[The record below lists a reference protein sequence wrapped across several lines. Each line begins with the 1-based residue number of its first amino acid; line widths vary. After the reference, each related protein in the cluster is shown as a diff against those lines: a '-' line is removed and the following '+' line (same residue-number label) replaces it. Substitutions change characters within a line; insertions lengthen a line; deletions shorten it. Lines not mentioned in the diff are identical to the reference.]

1 MKLSEIERKLV
12 LFEGF
17 VKKMPVPGGLT
28 PSGDSPEKAYKMAQ
42 RLYRD
47 AQGEVKY
54 YERRK
59 SEMISGIQPELEE
72 PGFFRRLFKSE
83 QVKALKFRLCAVM
96 ANYDRRLAL
105 YRSNEAMCEAEMRD
119 WKLRVYK

>member
-1 MKLSEIERKLV
+1 MKLSEIERKLI

-28 PSGDSPEKAYKMAQ
+28 PSGDTPEKACKMAQ

-59 SEMISGIQPELEE
+59 SEMICDVQPELEE

-83 QVKALKFRLCAVM
+83 QVKELKLRLYTAM

-105 YRSNEAMCEAEMRD
+105 YRSNEAMCEAEMHD
-119 WKLRVYK
+119 WELRVFK